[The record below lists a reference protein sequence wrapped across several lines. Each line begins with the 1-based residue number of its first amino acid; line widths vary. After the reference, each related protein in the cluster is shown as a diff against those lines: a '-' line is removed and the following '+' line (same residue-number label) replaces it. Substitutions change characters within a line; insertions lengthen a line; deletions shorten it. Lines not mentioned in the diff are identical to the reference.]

1 MYVIGLT
8 GPQGVGKTI
17 TAKLMK
23 QILEDEYDA
32 KAVVYSFADSLREVT
47 ADIIGERYVEL
58 SRDRDEKNECISEP
72 LFVELLG
79 CYVVPNA
86 TTPRDV
92 LVKLGRAMR
101 SRIGRDV
108 FGWALRNRIDTSED
122 VNYVIID
129 DLRYENEVN
138 LLRDSYKDLLVLGLE
153 RDDVAPSIE
162 DNGTRDYLSFP
173 LVDCVEVLA
182 GCAEPMSN
190 RQNYETIN
198 SILRTYI

>member
-17 TAKLMK
+17 TARLMK
-23 QILEDEYDA
+23 QILEEEYDA
-32 KAVVYSFADSLREVT
+32 KAVVYSFADSLREIAGDV
-47 ADIIGERYVEL
+47 IGDRYVEL
-58 SRDRDEKNECISEP
+58 SRSRNDKNEVISEQI
-72 LFVELLG
+72 FVELFG
-79 CYVVPNA
+79 CYVTPNA

-92 LVKLGRAMR
+92 LVKLGRSLR
-101 SRIGRDV
+101 SRVGRDV
-108 FGWALRNRIDTSED
+108 FGWALRNRIDGSEH

-129 DLRYENEVN
+129 DLRYENELN
-138 LLRDSYKDLLVLGLE
+138 LLRSSYKDLLVLSLE
-153 RDDVAPSIE
+153 RDDVGPSIE

-182 GCAEPMSN
+182 GCAEPLDN
-190 RQNYETIN
+190 KQNYETIN